1 MYYTGDARKM
11 TPDEIRDALKPFNL
25 VAVAQELRMDYVT
38 LWRFATGKTRNP
50 TWEMVNT
57 LSDYIRGKGG
67 RTKE

>member
-1 MYYTGDARKM
+1 M
-11 TPDEIRDALKPFNL
+11 TPDEIRAALKPFNL

-57 LSDYIRGKGG
+57 LSEYIRGKGG
-67 RTKE
+67 R